1 VAVVDGV
8 VPINVIATGWQP
20 VGMPP
25 LLETE
30 DLRKTFGAILAN
42 DGISLSVP
50 EGEVRGII
58 GPNGSGKSTFF
69 NTITGFYRP
78 DGGTVTFDGEDVTG
92 WSSHRIARRGLVR
105 TFQIVSPFED
115 LTVRENLLATHS
127 KGLRVKEGKRERAD
141 DVLEFLEIDHIA
153 DNEASDMSGG
163 QQKLLELAR
172 VLMLDPKCILL
183 DEPTAGVNPALQ
195 DRILDRLVEMNEQG
209 TTFVIVEHDMDLVRE
224 FADTVTVFDQGEV
237 IAEGDFDEVTGEQSV
252 RDAYLGSEE
261 NEEVLP

>member
-1 VAVVDGV
+1 
-8 VPINVIATGWQP
+8 
-20 VGMPP
+20 MPS

-30 DLRKTFGAILAN
+30 DIRKTFGAILAN

-69 NTITGFYRP
+69 NTITGFNRS
-78 DGGTVTFDGEDVTG
+78 DGGTVKFDGEDITG
-92 WSSHRIARRGLVR
+92 WSSHRIARRGLAR

-127 KGLRVKEGKRERAD
+127 KGLRIEDEKREKAD
-141 DVLEFLEIDHIA
+141 EILEFLEIDHIA
-153 DNEASDMSGG
+153 VNEASDMSGG

-172 VLMLDPKCILL
+172 ILMLDPKCILL

-224 FADTVTVFDQGEV
+224 FADTVTVFDQGQV
-237 IAEGDFDEVTGEQSV
+237 IAEGDFDDVTSRKGV
-252 RDAYLGSEE
+252 REAYLGTEESEE
-261 NEEVLP
+261 GLP